1 MLLAHGIGG
10 RTDLPI
16 PLTAAL
22 IGAGAAL
29 LVSFLALGLLWR
41 DPRLDPA
48 RAGLP
53 LPQPAQRVLDS
64 VATRVT
70 LRFVGLLVTGYVLMA
85 AVLGRD
91 DSSNPTAGAVY
102 ALFWAGIPLASVVF
116 GPVWMVLNPLRS
128 LQWALSRLIGTRPE
142 DGLAPMPAWL
152 GYWPAAIS
160 LLSFV
165 VLELVVPDNTTLP
178 VLRLYIAGY
187 LAVHVLAATYFGS
200 GWFGKCDGF
209 EVFSTLVGRMSP
221 LGRRGD
227 GRLVLRTPVTGV
239 AGIRGAP
246 GLFAVAGVLLGSTAY
261 DSLSN
266 DPWWVRAMQDSSVS
280 PTLFKLAGLVVV
292 VALVTGAFAAAAALS
307 GLQAGVPRHGIAG
320 EFAHTLVP
328 IIVGYFVA
336 HYWSLLVIAG
346 QQTFIQ
352 LSDPLGGGAN
362 WLGTGDNEVD
372 ATLARARLVA
382 TIQVASIV
390 TGHILGVV
398 LAHDRAV
405 RLFPRR
411 SALRGQV
418 PLLVLMVGYTLG
430 GLWLLWNG

>member
-1 MLLAHGIGG
+1 
-10 RTDLPI
+10 
-16 PLTAAL
+16 
-22 IGAGAAL
+22 
-29 LVSFLALGLLWR
+29 
-41 DPRLDPA
+41 
-48 RAGLP
+48 
-53 LPQPAQRVLDS
+53 
-64 VATRVT
+64 
-70 LRFVGLLVTGYVLMA
+70 
-85 AVLGRD
+85 
-91 DSSNPTAGAVY
+91 
-102 ALFWAGIPLASVVF
+102 
-116 GPVWMVLNPLRS
+116 
-128 LQWALSRLIGTRPE
+128 
-142 DGLAPMPAWL
+142 
-152 GYWPAAIS
+152 
-160 LLSFV
+160 
-165 VLELVVPDNTTLP
+165 
-178 VLRLYIAGY
+178 
-187 LAVHVLAATYFGS
+187 
-200 GWFGKCDGF
+200 
-209 EVFSTLVGRMSP
+209 
-221 LGRRGD
+221 
-227 GRLVLRTPVTGV
+227 VLRTPMTGV

-280 PTLFKLAGLVVV
+280 PALFKLAGLVVV
-292 VALVTGAFAAAAALS
+292 VVLVTGAFAAAAALS

-328 IIVGYFVA
+328 IIVGYFIA

-352 LSDPLGGGAN
+352 LSDPLGGGSN

-372 ATLARARLVA
+372 ATLAQARLVA

-411 SALRGQV
+411 NALRGQV